1 MKNTRIENLTITGV
15 DAFDNEK
22 YNGITLCWSANTGF
36 GECTIFREK
45 KGEDAGWKAYTESM
59 CDSSDRTFL
68 VMLLG
73 KLAEVV
79 EIAE

>member
-22 YNGITLCWSANTGF
+22 YLGFSIGWLANIGF

-45 KGEDAGWKAYTESM
+45 SGEDTGWKAHTETM
-59 CDSSDRTFL
+59 CDNDDKAFL
-68 VMLLG
+68 KMLLD
-73 KLAEVV
+73 KLADMVEVT
-79 EIAE
+79 E